1 MSEVYEIKFD
11 CNECAEDGQC
21 MVYGHPCSSIYCTE
35 KDGPSKKL
43 EKEVNIVVDDKNL
56 IQLWGND
63 QKRKAFLEAY
73 KEWGLWL
80 ETPELELKYYRY
92 QLHDGTII
100 IVEEHNHRIYET
112 YQKHRWDR
120 SVFYYV
126 QKPDAPAFSPDFK
139 SCLSAAADLLK
150 DAKTAMQKKPVLS
163 EAQNGV

>member
-35 KDGPSKKL
+35 KDDQSKNIKKE
-43 EKEVNIVVDDKNL
+43 EKIMFDNKNP

-73 KEWGLWL
+73 KEWGLWF

-92 QLHDGTII
+92 QLPNGTTII
-100 IVEEHNHRIYET
+100 VQEHNHRVYET

-120 SVFYYV
+120 GVFYYV
-126 QKPDAPAFSPDFK
+126 QKPDEPAFSPDFK
-139 SCLSAAADLLK
+139 QRLSYAADMLK
-150 DAKTAMQKKPVLS
+150 DAKIAMQKTNA
-163 EAQNGV
+163 EGVM